1 MWASGSPGTAEDP
14 VLAEKLLPHALPWC
28 GMWRIFTLYA
38 DIPGGYGLMKARMV
52 IMAFLFLSITA
63 VAAHS
68 APVFPP
74 TMEGAYAV
82 FKNPP
87 SAYRSMTFWVWN
99 NRISEKEIDEQL
111 RDFRDKGIGGVFIHP
126 RPGLITP
133 YLSDE
138 WFSRF
143 AYAVKA
149 AKSLG
154 MTAFIYDE
162 NSYPSGFAGGHVPA
176 AMPDAAGTGLHITR
190 VEKLPNPLPKETV
203 LVLMRRGDGFEDITK
218 SVADHTGTG
227 EFRLFDIRWSGQS
240 PWYGGFSYVDIMRRD
255 VTEKFLSVT
264 LDAYKR
270 VIGDEFG
277 KTVPGS
283 FQDEAHIS
291 PVGGA
296 DVVNYTSAL
305 FDTFKAKHGY
315 DLRPNLPSL
324 FDETGDWKKVR
335 HDYYATLLDL
345 FIENWAKPYYE
356 YCERNRLEFTG
367 HYWEHEWPNPH
378 IGPDNLAMAAFAHIP
393 GVDILMNE
401 YDTGTHSQ
409 FGNARAIK
417 EIRSAANQ
425 FGRERTLSE
434 TYGAGGWD
442 LTYLDQ
448 KRIGDWEYVLGVNLL
463 NQHLSY
469 VTLMG
474 ARKRD
479 HPQSFSYHE
488 PWWGQYKVLGDY
500 FGRLSVAMSL
510 GAQENRILVIE
521 PTSSAWMYYSPDRKN
536 PRLAQVG
543 DEFQAFV
550 NRLEAAQV
558 EYDLGSEDTIA
569 RFGSVE
575 KNTFKVGNAPYALV
589 IVPPGT
595 DNLDRSTVGLLGKFL
610 SGGGRVLAWTMPDR
624 VDGASSDAAKKL
636 AQANPSSWT
645 LVTESD
651 PGPAVARISKPVVH
665 FTVAGAEPGMLF
677 HHRRTFRDG
686 TLLFLVNTSLKTP
699 ARGTVSLRGGSV
711 ERWDPFTG
719 KKLPH
724 PFSRSGN
731 DVSASFDLPPAGSLL
746 LSIRPGAGKPY
757 AEPPVTAS
765 VIEPSGPVTIAR
777 TAPNIL
783 TLDYCDLAY
792 GDSTY
797 QGLYY
802 WEAARTA
809 FRHHGLPGNPW
820 ESAVQYKSNIL
831 DKNSFPADSG
841 CKVSYRFTA
850 ASGVP
855 LASLRAVV
863 ERPELW
869 KVSINGTPV
878 DPTPGAWTLDRSFG
892 VYDIGRAA
900 REGGNIIT
908 LTSKPFTIHTEIE
921 AVYVT
926 GDFSLEPAAK
936 GFTITPPK
944 ALSYGNWNA
953 QGLPFYADGVKY
965 TRTYDIPASA
975 SRGGKIMV
983 TFDGWNGSLADV
995 RVNGASAGIIAFPP
1009 YELDVTG
1016 YTRPGVNNIE
1026 VTVYGTLKNTLGPHH
1041 NNPPL
1046 GRAWPGMFQQGA
1058 KGGQP
1063 SGTAYSTVGYGL
1075 TGDFFVKAIHVTR

>member
-1 MWASGSPGTAEDP
+1 MNTRTFFAILLAAAISAITSFTALVPADMAHAAPGAPATVEGTY
-14 VLAEKLLPHALPWC
+14 AL
-28 GMWRIFTLYA
+28 FT
-38 DIPGGYGLMKARMV
+38 
-52 IMAFLFLSITA
+52 
-63 VAAHS
+63 
-68 APVFPP
+68 
-74 TMEGAYAV
+74 
-82 FKNPP
+82 NPP
-87 SAYRSMTFWVWN
+87 ADYRSVTFWVWN

-111 RDFRDKGIGGVFIHP
+111 RDFKEKGIGGVFIHP

-133 YLSDE
+133 YLSEE
-138 WFSRF
+138 WFSRC

-149 AKSLG
+149 GKTLG
-154 MTAFIYDE
+154 MKIWLYDE

-176 AMPDAAGTGLHITR
+176 AMPDAAGTGLHMTR
-190 VEKLPNPLPKETV
+190 AEKLPNPLPKDTV
-203 LVLMRRGDGFEDITK
+203 LVLMRRGDGFEDITG
-218 SVADHTGTG
+218 SAASHAETG
-227 EFRLFDIRWSGQS
+227 EFRLFDIRRSGQS

-255 VTEKFLSVT
+255 VTDKFLSVT

-296 DVVNYTSAL
+296 DVVNYTPAL
-305 FDTFKAKHGY
+305 FDTFKAKRGY

-324 FDETGDWKKVR
+324 YDETGDWKRVR

-345 FIENWAKPYYE
+345 FIENWAKPYYN
-356 YCERNRLEFTG
+356 YCARNNLMFTG

-378 IGPDNLAMAAFAHIP
+378 IGPDNLAMAAFSHMP
-393 GVDILMNE
+393 GVDILMND
-401 YDTGTHSQ
+401 YATGTHAQ

-425 FGRERTLSE
+425 LGRERTMSE

-448 KRIGDWEYVLGVNLL
+448 KRIGDWEYVLGVNFL

-469 VTLMG
+469 VTLAG

-510 GAQENRILVIE
+510 GTQENRVLVIE

-575 KNTFKVGNAPYALV
+575 KNAFRIGKASYDLV

-595 DNLDRSTVGLLGKFL
+595 DNLDRATVALIGTYL
-610 SGGGRVLAWTMPDR
+610 SGGGKVLAWTAPDR
-624 VDGASSDAAKKL
+624 VDGVSSDAVKTL
-636 AQANPSSWT
+636 ANTSSSLWT
-645 LVTESD
+645 STFDID
-651 PGPAVARISKPVVH
+651 PGAVIGRLSPPAVR
-665 FTVAGAEPGMLF
+665 FTVVESEPGMLF
-677 HHRRTFRDG
+677 HHRRTFSDG
-686 TLLFLVNTSLKTP
+686 TLLFVVNTSLKTP
-699 ARGTVSLRGGSV
+699 ARGTLALRGGSV

-719 KKLPH
+719 KRLPH
-724 PFSRSGN
+724 PFSRSGS
-731 DVSASFDLPPAGSLL
+731 DISASFDLPAAGSLL
-746 LSIRPGAGKPY
+746 LCIRPGAGKPY
-757 AEPPVTAS
+757 AEPATTAS
-765 VIEPSGPVTIAR
+765 LIEPAGPVKITR

-797 QGLYY
+797 TGLYFY
-802 WEAARTA
+802 DAQRAA
-809 FRHHGLPGNPW
+809 FRRHGLPGNPW
-820 ESAVQYKSNIL
+820 DSAVQYKTNIL

-841 CKVSYRFTA
+841 FKASYRFIA
-850 ASGVP
+850 APGVP
-855 LASLRAVV
+855 LSSLRAVV

-869 KVSINGTPV
+869 RVSVNGTPV
-878 DPTPGAWTLDRSFG
+878 TPTPGAWMLDRSFG

-900 REGGNIIT
+900 REGENVVT
-908 LTSKPFTIHTEIE
+908 LACSPFTIHTEIE
-921 AVYVT
+921 SIYIT

-936 GFTITPPK
+936 GFSIAPPK
-944 ALSYGNWNA
+944 PLAYGNWNT
-953 QGLPFYADGVKY
+953 QGMPFYADGVRY
-965 TRTYDIPASA
+965 TRTYDMPVPAANYGRIVVS
-975 SRGGKIMV
+975 SG
-983 TFDGWNGSLADV
+983 DWSGSLADV
-995 RVNGASAGIIAFPP
+995 RVNGKPAGIIAFPP
-1009 YELDVTG
+1009 FELDVTSLV
-1016 YTRPGVNNIE
+1016 RPGRNTVE

-1046 GRAWPGMFQQGA
+1046 GRAWPNMFQRGA
-1058 KGGQP
+1058 QGGQP
-1063 SGTAYSTVGYGL
+1063 SGTAYSTIGYGL
-1075 TGDFFVKAIHVTR
+1075 AGDFIVKATGRGK